1 MNRGILRVPLM
12 YQSADLLFF
21 ALLPTQARELT
32 KQLTKP
38 TVQFIWSLSIHL
50 LLVFQ

>member
-32 KQLTKP
+32 KQLRAYKN
-38 TVQFIWSLSIHL
+38 L
-50 LLVFQ
+50 LYSSFCL

>member
-1 MNRGILRVPLM
+1 MNGGVLSSEFQL
-12 YQSADLLFF
+12 ADLLPC

-38 TVQFIWSLSIHL
+38 TVQFIWSLSIHVYL